1 MRGEKGEPRPKLKQ
15 ARRMRGSP
23 SVAERIL
30 WKLLR
35 GRRLEGCKFRRQVPI
50 GPYVADFVCLEHRL
64 VVEADSALHDAAR
77 DARRDDWMRAEGFRV
92 LRFANSEVTTRPEN
106 VLMAIVDAL
115 PGTTDALRPLSG
127 VRPR

>member
-1 MRGEKGEPRPKLKQ
+1 
-15 ARRMRGSP
+15 MRGSP

-64 VVEADSALHDAAR
+64 VVEADSTLHDTAR

-92 LRFANSEVTTRPEN
+92 LRFPNSEVITRPEN

-115 PGTTDALRPLSG
+115 PGTTDALRPLPG